1 MISMTKETLIRLIDD
16 EESVLRAQSTFLT
29 MAGYR
34 VQCYQG
40 ALAFLEQDDFSVP
53 GCLVLDVRMPQMS
66 GIELQNVMLERKIDL
81 PIIFLSAHGD
91 IEMAVEAVRKGAK
104 SFLVKPPQLDKLT
117 DLIEE
122 AVADNM
128 KSRSDKQMA
137 EEFEEQW
144 AMLTESEKQV
154 ALMVGKGLM
163 NSVIGEV
170 LDMTERTVRGHR
182 EAVYE
187 KLEVSN
193 AAELATFIHE
203 LQDCRKITESDTH

>member
-1 MISMTKETLIRLIDD
+1 MTKETLIRLIDD

-34 VQCYQG
+34 VQSYQG

-122 AVADNM
+122 AVADNL
-128 KSRSDKQMA
+128 KSRSDKRMA